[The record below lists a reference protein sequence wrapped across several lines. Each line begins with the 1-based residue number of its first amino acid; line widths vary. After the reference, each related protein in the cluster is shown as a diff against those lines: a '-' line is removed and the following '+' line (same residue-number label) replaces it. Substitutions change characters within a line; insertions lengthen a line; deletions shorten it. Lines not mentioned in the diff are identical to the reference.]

1 MLKKKNLN
9 SVKKNPYHTVN
20 LWIKSICMHAGFV
33 IIIFKRPMQVEHGA
47 TATAMSTTNGLLT
60 FQAIS

>member
-1 MLKKKNLN
+1 
-9 SVKKNPYHTVN
+9 
-20 LWIKSICMHAGFV
+20 MHAGFV

-47 TATAMSTTNGLLT
+47 TATAMSATNGLLT